1 MDNHEEFEIDPLR
14 LLRALWKK
22 VFLISL
28 VTGLAA
34 VLFLVASVLFLTP
47 QYKAK
52 ALMYVNSSDISLD
65 NTKVSISQSELSAAK
80 TLVDTYIVIMNSRTT
95 LDEVIKQSGVS
106 YTYEELIRSNMLSAS
121 AVNNTEVF
129 AIEVSS
135 PDPSEAALLANTI
148 AEVLPDKIA
157 SIVEGTSVRV
167 VDRAVAP
174 TAPDSPNLM
183 KNTVIGGIL
192 GFVLAC
198 AVVVV
203 LEWMD
208 DLIRDPDYLLQTY
221 ALPVLAVIP
230 DLSSGKHSSKYGY
243 CPDASPKKRGV

>member
-1 MDNHEEFEIDPLR
+1 MRNHEEFEIDPLC
-14 LLRALWKK
+14 LLRALWRKA
-22 VFLISL
+22 FLISL
-28 VTGLAA
+28 VTLLAA
-34 VLFLVASVLFLTP
+34 ALFLLASFLWITP

-65 NTKVSISQSELSAAK
+65 STKVSISQSELSAAK

-95 LDEVIKQSGVS
+95 LDEVINQSGVS
-106 YTYEELIRSNMLSAS
+106 YTYEEIISNHMISAS
-121 AVNNTEVF
+121 AVNGTEVF
-129 AIEVSS
+129 AIEVTS

-157 SIVEGTSVRV
+157 SIVDGTSVRI
-167 VDRAVAP
+167 VDRAVRPA
-174 TAPDSPNLM
+174 APDSPNLM

-208 DLIRDPDYLLQTY
+208 DLIHDPNYLLQTY
-221 ALPVLAVIP
+221 ELPVLAVIP
-230 DLSSGKHSSKYGY
+230 DLSSNKHSSKYGY
-243 CPDASPKKRGV
+243 FPDAAAKKRGI